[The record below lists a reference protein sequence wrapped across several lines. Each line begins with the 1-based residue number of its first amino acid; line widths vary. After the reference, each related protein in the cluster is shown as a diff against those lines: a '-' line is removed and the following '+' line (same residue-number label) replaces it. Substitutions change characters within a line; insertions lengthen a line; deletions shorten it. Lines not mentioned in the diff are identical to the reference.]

1 MAVGWDYMAESK
13 GAAAGARIANARNAN
28 LSASLKQGNY
38 QRQLKERERKQE
50 EKAAAAQEA
59 TIRQS
64 EALDRNTFYK
74 PQVVSSNAGLNSVF
88 DYSTQQIVDTYTSI
102 KNDKDMDPAEQA
114 LQMRKIT
121 NQIPLIK
128 SAKAQLDANMS
139 KFAELSQSGEI
150 SSSMDPRY
158 QYVYSEMLANRFDGG
173 IDFEG
178 DELVF
183 KGTMPDGEEIR
194 LPLSDFALN
203 LPGVDQKGGTLDDS
217 IIGYTDSLQ
226 NEIAEYRKTGKKK
239 PESLFQTVDG
249 KRVLTATGRAKQS
262 AIEELIQKENKSG
275 NELYAYGMDTLNMSR
290 EDIDARIDELV
301 DTPQT
306 ISILSP
312 ARLKSMYT
320 DKGLPIPSNFEPN
333 TDVKMT
339 TADARIQVM
348 EEMVNQELNV
358 LQDVYDTVEHQIQR
372 PQVTSYTRNIIED
385 VVETSDDTNA
395 SPSQG
400 SNMDLKPG
408 DFSVKKVTGYDTNAT
423 NLKEGFNADGE
434 YIVSYDQVNSKFGD
448 QPPVTTE
455 YNLNTESGARK
466 FLLNRY
472 LNEQGGL
479 TPSAKEK
486 AEAKKLAYKNAPL
499 LVKKMKNQYS
509 KTKGLDKL
517 NTVANL
523 SLGSVMYP
531 NATDEAKALINKYGK
546 QQ

>member
-178 DELVF
+178 DDLVF

-486 AEAKKLAYKNAPL
+486 AEAKKLAYKNAPKL
-499 LVKKMKNQYS
+499 IEQMQQNYLNIMGPVKGVKPPS
-509 KTKGLDKL
+509 
-517 NTVANL
+517 
-523 SLGSVMYP
+523 GS
-531 NATDEAKALINKYGK
+531 AFSTGTRSEAQDLINKYGK

>member
-262 AIEELIQKENKSG
+262 AIEELIEGQTKSG

-290 EDIDARIDELV
+290 EDIDNRVNELV

-306 ISILSP
+306 VSILSP

-486 AEAKKLAYKNAPL
+486 AEAKKLAYKNAPKL
-499 LVKKMKNQYS
+499 IEQMQQNYLNIMGPVKGVKPPS
-509 KTKGLDKL
+509 
-517 NTVANL
+517 
-523 SLGSVMYP
+523 GS
-531 NATDEAKALINKYGK
+531 AFSAGTRSEAQDLINKYGK

>member
-178 DELVF
+178 DDLVF

-358 LQDVYDTVEHQIQR
+358 LQDVYDTVEHQIQG
-372 PQVTSYTRNIIED
+372 PNKGPGFNQVQTARTNRFTQAIKDNDVNTLLSVAAPKGFENGD
-385 VVETSDDTNA
+385 VVVDGDGNVS
-395 SPSQG
+395 
-400 SNMDLKPG
+400 LKY
-408 DFSVKKVTGYDTNAT
+408 DEVTGENKSTDKAGNTIVNNVIEGKSINLSDNDAVERMYKDF
-423 NLKEGFNADGE
+423 LKEN
-434 YIVSYDQVNSKFGD
+434 
-448 QPPVTTE
+448 
-455 YNLNTESGARK
+455 NTA
-466 FLLNRY
+466 
-472 LNEQGGL
+472 
-479 TPSAKEK
+479 
-486 AEAKKLAYKNAPL
+486 
-499 LVKKMKNQYS
+499 
-509 KTKGLDKL
+509 KTKGQID
-517 NTVANL
+517 NL
-523 SLGSVMYP
+523 WERMKDRVFEEIDVFAKNSLKQREM
-531 NATDEAKALINKYGK
+531 NKFTTDASTRMLGIVPPVNLP
-546 QQ
+546 

>member
-13 GAAAGARIANARNAN
+13 GAAEGARIANARNAN
-28 LSASLKQGNY
+28 TLAARKQNDY

-50 EKAAAAQEA
+50 ERAAAAQEA
-59 TIRQS
+59 TIKQA

-74 PQVVSSNAGLNSVF
+74 PQGISSNTGLNTVF

-128 SAKAQLDANMS
+128 NAKALLDKNMQQ
-139 KFAELSQSGEI
+139 FAALSQSGEI
-150 SSSMDPRY
+150 SSSMDPKF

-178 DELVF
+178 DDLVF

-239 PESLFQTVDG
+239 PESLFQTING
-249 KRVLTATGRAKQS
+249 ERVLTATGRAKQS
-262 AIEELIQKENKSG
+262 AIEELIEGQTKSG

-290 EDIDARIDELV
+290 EDIDNRVNELV

-306 ISILSP
+306 VSILSP

-339 TADARIQVM
+339 IADARIQVM

-372 PQVTSYTRNIIED
+372 PKVTSYTQNIIED

-455 YNLNTESGARK
+455 YNLNTESGARR

-472 LNEQGGL
+472 LNEQSGL
-479 TPSAKEK
+479 TPSTKEK
-486 AEAKKLAYKNAPL
+486 AEAKKLAYKNAPKL
-499 LVKKMKNQYS
+499 IEQMQQNYLNIMGPVKGVKPPS
-509 KTKGLDKL
+509 
-517 NTVANL
+517 
-523 SLGSVMYP
+523 GS
-531 NATDEAKALINKYGK
+531 AFSTGTRSEAQDLINKYGK

>member
-13 GAAAGARIANARNAN
+13 GAAEGARIANARNAN
-28 LSASLKQGNY
+28 TLAAKKQNDY
-38 QRQLKERERKQE
+38 QRQLKERERKDE

-59 TIRQS
+59 TIKQA

-128 SAKAQLDANMS
+128 NAKAQLDANMS

-486 AEAKKLAYKNAPL
+486 AEAKKLAYKNAPKL
-499 LVKKMKNQYS
+499 IEQMQQNYLNIMGPVKGVKPPS
-509 KTKGLDKL
+509 
-517 NTVANL
+517 
-523 SLGSVMYP
+523 GS
-531 NATDEAKALINKYGK
+531 AFSAGTRSEAQDLINKYGK

>member
-128 SAKAQLDANMS
+128 NAKAQLDANMS

-178 DELVF
+178 DDLVF

-290 EDIDARIDELV
+290 EDIDNRVNELV

-306 ISILSP
+306 VSILSP

-339 TADARIQVM
+339 IADARIQVM

-486 AEAKKLAYKNAPL
+486 AEAKKLAYKNAPKL
-499 LVKKMKNQYS
+499 IEQMQQNYLNIMGPVKGVKPPS
-509 KTKGLDKL
+509 
-517 NTVANL
+517 
-523 SLGSVMYP
+523 GS
-531 NATDEAKALINKYGK
+531 AFSAGTRSEAQDLINKYGK

>member
-178 DELVF
+178 DDLVF

-486 AEAKKLAYKNAPL
+486 AEAKKLAYKNAPKL
-499 LVKKMKNQYS
+499 IEQMQQNYLNIMGPVKGVKPPS
-509 KTKGLDKL
+509 
-517 NTVANL
+517 
-523 SLGSVMYP
+523 GS
-531 NATDEAKALINKYGK
+531 AFSAGTRSEAQDLINKYGK

>member
-178 DELVF
+178 DDLVF

-372 PQVTSYTRNIIED
+372 PQVTSYTQNIIED
-385 VVETSDDTNA
+385 VVDVKNEEGKGPGN
-395 SPSQG
+395 
-400 SNMDLKPG
+400 LKEG
-408 DFSVKKVTGYDTNAT
+408 DFNVKKVTGYDGTAT
-423 NLKEGFNADGE
+423 NVKEFFNDDGE

-448 QPPVTTE
+448 QPPITTE
-455 YNLNTESGARK
+455 YNLTTEDGAK
-466 FLLNRY
+466 DFLLNRY

>member
-1 MAVGWDYMAESK
+1 MAVGWDYTAESK
-13 GAAAGARIANARNAN
+13 GAAEGARIANARNAN
-28 LSASLKQGNY
+28 LSASLKQGDY
-38 QRQLKERERKQE
+38 QRQLKERERENE

-59 TIRQS
+59 TIKQA

-74 PQVVSSNAGLNSVF
+74 PQGISSNAGLNTVF

-128 SAKAQLDANMS
+128 NAKALLDKNMQQ
-139 KFAELSQSGEI
+139 FAALSQSGEI
-150 SSSMDPRY
+150 SSSMDPKF

-239 PESLFQTVDG
+239 PESLFQTING
-249 KRVLTATGRAKQS
+249 ERVLTATGRAKQS
-262 AIEELIQKENKSG
+262 AIEELIEGENKSG

-290 EDIDARIDELV
+290 EDIDNRVNELV

-306 ISILSP
+306 VSILSP

-339 TADARIQVM
+339 IADARIQVM

-358 LQDVYDTVEHQIQR
+358 LQDVYDTVEHQIQGPNKGPSSNQILSNR
-372 PQVTSYTRNIIED
+372 ANRFTKSIVDSDFKTILSAVTPKGFDQDAPVEIKMNDNNNLILTYDEITGTKDYKNED
-385 VVETSDDTNA
+385 G
-395 SPSQG
+395 SPG
-400 SNMDLKPG
+400 RSN
-408 DFSVKKVTGYDTNAT
+408 VT
-423 NLKEGFNADGE
+423 
-434 YIVSYDQVNSKFGD
+434 
-448 QPPVTTE
+448 
-455 YNLNTESGARK
+455 
-466 FLLNRY
+466 
-472 LNEQGGL
+472 
-479 TPSAKEK
+479 
-486 AEAKKLAYKNAPL
+486 EAKSINLSDEDAVERLYKSFL
-499 LVKKMKNQYS
+499 KKDGTA
-509 KTKGLDKL
+509 KTKTQIDAIWETQLKQRVLKQLDDYSNKS
-517 NTVANL
+517 NL
-523 SLGSVMYP
+523 DTIDSLLDGTNVERVEP
-531 NATDEAKALINKYGK
+531 QLP
-546 QQ
+546 

>member
-28 LSASLKQGNY
+28 TLAAKKQNDY
-38 QRQLKERERKQE
+38 QRQLKERERKDE

-59 TIRQS
+59 TIKQT

-486 AEAKKLAYKNAPL
+486 AEAKKLAYKNAPKL
-499 LVKKMKNQYS
+499 IEQMQQNYLNIMGPVKGVKPPS
-509 KTKGLDKL
+509 
-517 NTVANL
+517 
-523 SLGSVMYP
+523 GS
-531 NATDEAKALINKYGK
+531 AFSAGTRSEAQDLINKYGK

>member
-13 GAAAGARIANARNAN
+13 GAAEGARIANARNAN
-28 LSASLKQGNY
+28 TLAAKKQNDY
-38 QRQLKERERKQE
+38 QRQLKERERKDE

-59 TIRQS
+59 TIKQA

-128 SAKAQLDANMS
+128 NAKAQLDANMS

-150 SSSMDPRY
+150 SSSMDPKF

-239 PESLFQTVDG
+239 PESLFKTING
-249 KRVLTATGRAKQS
+249 ERVLTATGRAKQS
-262 AIEELIQKENKSG
+262 AIEELIEGQTKSG

-290 EDIDARIDELV
+290 EDIDNRVNELV

-306 ISILSP
+306 VSILSP

-320 DKGLPIPSNFEPN
+320 DKGLPIPSNLEPN

-339 TADARIQVM
+339 IADARIQVM

-358 LQDVYDTVEHQIQR
+358 LQDVYDTVKHQIQR
-372 PQVTSYTRNIIED
+372 PQVTSYTQNIIED

-455 YNLNTESGARK
+455 YNLNTESGARR

-472 LNEQGGL
+472 LNEQSGL
-479 TPSAKEK
+479 TPSTKEK
-486 AEAKKLAYKNAPL
+486 AEAKKLAYKNAPKL
-499 LVKKMKNQYS
+499 IKQMQQNYLNIMGPVKGVKPPS
-509 KTKGLDKL
+509 
-517 NTVANL
+517 
-523 SLGSVMYP
+523 GS
-531 NATDEAKALINKYGK
+531 AFSAGTRSEAQDLINKYGK

>member
-13 GAAAGARIANARNAN
+13 GAAEGARIANARNAN

-38 QRQLKERERKQE
+38 QRQLKEKQKKDEER
-50 EKAAAAQEA
+50 AAAAQEA
-59 TIRQS
+59 TIKQA

-74 PQVVSSNAGLNSVF
+74 PQGISSNTGLNTVF

-114 LQMRKIT
+114 LQLRKIT

-128 SAKAQLDANMS
+128 NAKALLDKNMQQ
-139 KFAELSQSGEI
+139 FAALSQSGEI
-150 SSSMDPRY
+150 SSSMDPKF

-239 PESLFQTVDG
+239 PESLFQTING
-249 KRVLTATGRAKQS
+249 ERVLTATGRAKQS
-262 AIEELIQKENKSG
+262 AIEKLIEGENKSG

-290 EDIDARIDELV
+290 EDIDNRVNELV

-339 TADARIQVM
+339 IADARIQVM

-358 LQDVYDTVEHQIQR
+358 LQDVYDTVKHQIQR
-372 PQVTSYTRNIIED
+372 PQVTSYTQNIIED
-385 VVETSDDTNA
+385 IVETSDDTNA

-455 YNLNTESGARK
+455 YNLNTESGARR

-479 TPSAKEK
+479 TLSVKEK
-486 AEAKKLAYKNAPL
+486 AEAKKLAYKNAPKL
-499 LVKKMKNQYS
+499 IEQMQQNYLDIMGPVKGVKPPS
-509 KTKGLDKL
+509 
-517 NTVANL
+517 
-523 SLGSVMYP
+523 GS
-531 NATDEAKALINKYGK
+531 AFRTGTRSEAQDLINKYGK

>member
-13 GAAAGARIANARNAN
+13 GAAEGARIANARNAN
-28 LSASLKQGNY
+28 SITAQKQANY
-38 QRQLKERERKQE
+38 QRQLKEKQKKDEER
-50 EKAAAAQEA
+50 AAAAQEA
-59 TIRQS
+59 TIKQA

-74 PQVVSSNAGLNSVF
+74 PQGISSNTGLNTVF

-128 SAKAQLDANMS
+128 NAKALLDKNMQQ
-139 KFAELSQSGEI
+139 FAALSQSGEI
-150 SSSMDPRY
+150 SSSMDPKF

-239 PESLFQTVDG
+239 PESLFQTING
-249 KRVLTATGRAKQS
+249 ERVLTATGRAKQT
-262 AIEELIQKENKSG
+262 AIENLIEGENKSG

-290 EDIDARIDELV
+290 EDIDNRVNELV

-306 ISILSP
+306 VSILSP

-339 TADARIQVM
+339 IADARIQVM

-358 LQDVYDTVEHQIQR
+358 LQDVYDTVEHQIQG
-372 PQVTSYTRNIIED
+372 PKIQQTPLFIQQADVKYNSIMNGASIEQEDIDTTLFTNNGYPNVEKFEEKGDKLYITIGGGTQGNEKDNNFKEIPSKQV
-385 VVETSDDTNA
+385 VVDLSDPRDLQKYMTN
-395 SPSQG
+395 
-400 SNMDLKPG
+400 K
-408 DFSVKKVTGYDTNAT
+408 GYDGIGQGEDIKGRDKSIMTSQKLADYYRK
-423 NLKEGFNADGE
+423 KELE
-434 YIVSYDQVNSKFGD
+434 R
-448 QPPVTTE
+448 
-455 YNLNTESGARK
+455 RK
-466 FLLNRY
+466 
-472 LNEQGGL
+472 EEASETG
-479 TPSAKEK
+479 KEK
-486 AEAKKLAYKNAPL
+486 
-499 LVKKMKNQYS
+499 NQFQKYFPENS
-509 KTKGLDKL
+509 FSGEVNEDGLP
-517 NTVANL
+517 T
-523 SLGSVMYP
+523 
-531 NATDEAKALINKYGK
+531 E
-546 QQ
+546 

>member
-1 MAVGWDYMAESK
+1 
-13 GAAAGARIANARNAN
+13 
-28 LSASLKQGNY
+28 L
-38 QRQLKERERKQE
+38 
-50 EKAAAAQEA
+50 
-59 TIRQS
+59 
-64 EALDRNTFYK
+64 
-74 PQVVSSNAGLNSVF
+74 PVV
-88 DYSTQQIVDTYTSI
+88 
-102 KNDKDMDPAEQA
+102 DK
-114 LQMRKIT
+114 
-121 NQIPLIK
+121 
-128 SAKAQLDANMS
+128 
-139 KFAELSQSGEI
+139 
-150 SSSMDPRY
+150 
-158 QYVYSEMLANRFDGG
+158 
-173 IDFEG
+173 
-178 DELVF
+178 
-183 KGTMPDGEEIR
+183 
-194 LPLSDFALN
+194 
-203 LPGVDQKGGTLDDS
+203 KGGTLDDS

-239 PESLFQTVDG
+239 PESLFQTING
-249 KRVLTATGRAKQS
+249 ERVLTATGRAKQS
-262 AIEELIQKENKSG
+262 AIEKLIEGENKSG

-290 EDIDARIDELV
+290 EDIDNRVNELV

-339 TADARIQVM
+339 IADARIQVM

-358 LQDVYDTVEHQIQR
+358 LQDVYDTVKHQIQR
-372 PQVTSYTRNIIED
+372 PQVTSYTQNIIED
-385 VVETSDDTNA
+385 IVETSDDTNA

-455 YNLNTESGARK
+455 YNLNTESGARR

-479 TPSAKEK
+479 TLSVKEK
-486 AEAKKLAYKNAPL
+486 AEAKKLAYKNAPKL
-499 LVKKMKNQYS
+499 IEQMQQNYLDIMGPVKGVKPPS
-509 KTKGLDKL
+509 
-517 NTVANL
+517 
-523 SLGSVMYP
+523 GS
-531 NATDEAKALINKYGK
+531 AFRTGTRSEAQDLINKYGK

>member
-1 MAVGWDYMAESK
+1 MAVGWDYTAESK
-13 GAAAGARIANARNAN
+13 GAAEGARIANARNAN
-28 LSASLKQGNY
+28 LSASLKQGDY
-38 QRQLKERERKQE
+38 QRQLKERERENE

-74 PQVVSSNAGLNSVF
+74 PQGISSNAGLNTVF

-128 SAKAQLDANMS
+128 NAKALLDKNMQQ
-139 KFAELSQSGEI
+139 FAALSQSGEI
-150 SSSMDPRY
+150 SSSMDPKF

-239 PESLFQTVDG
+239 PESIFQTING
-249 KRVLTATGRAKQS
+249 ERVLTATGRAKQS
-262 AIEELIQKENKSG
+262 AIEELIEGQTKSG

-290 EDIDARIDELV
+290 EDIDNRVNELV

-306 ISILSP
+306 VSILSP

-339 TADARIQVM
+339 IADARIQVM

-400 SNMDLKPG
+400 SNMDLKPS

-455 YNLNTESGARK
+455 YNLNTESGARR

-486 AEAKKLAYKNAPL
+486 AEAKKLAYKNAPKL
-499 LVKKMKNQYS
+499 IEQMQQNYLNIMGPVKGVKPPS
-509 KTKGLDKL
+509 
-517 NTVANL
+517 
-523 SLGSVMYP
+523 GS
-531 NATDEAKALINKYGK
+531 AFSTGTRSEAQDLINKYGK

>member
-150 SSSMDPRY
+150 SSSMDPKF

-262 AIEELIQKENKSG
+262 AIEELIEGQTKSG

-290 EDIDARIDELV
+290 EDIDNRVNELV

-306 ISILSP
+306 VSILSP

-358 LQDVYDTVEHQIQR
+358 LQDVYDTVKHQIQR
-372 PQVTSYTRNIIED
+372 PQVTSYTQNIIED
-385 VVETSDDTNA
+385 VVDVKNEEGKGPGN
-395 SPSQG
+395 
-400 SNMDLKPG
+400 LKEG
-408 DFSVKKVTGYDTNAT
+408 DFNVKKVTGYDGTAT
-423 NLKEGFNADGE
+423 NVKEFFNDDGE

-448 QPPVTTE
+448 QPPITTE
-455 YNLNTESGARK
+455 YNLTTEDGAK
-466 FLLNRY
+466 DFLLNRY

>member
-178 DELVF
+178 DDLVF

-358 LQDVYDTVEHQIQR
+358 LQDVYDTVKHQIQR
-372 PQVTSYTRNIIED
+372 PQVTSYTQNIIED

-486 AEAKKLAYKNAPL
+486 AEAKKLAYKNAPKL
-499 LVKKMKNQYS
+499 IEQMQQNYLNIMGPVKGVKPPS
-509 KTKGLDKL
+509 
-517 NTVANL
+517 
-523 SLGSVMYP
+523 GS
-531 NATDEAKALINKYGK
+531 AFSTGTRSEAQDLINKYGK

>member
-13 GAAAGARIANARNAN
+13 GAAEGARIANARNAN
-28 LSASLKQGNY
+28 SITAQKQANY
-38 QRQLKERERKQE
+38 QRQLKEKQKKDEER
-50 EKAAAAQEA
+50 AAAAQEA
-59 TIRQS
+59 TIKQA

-74 PQVVSSNAGLNSVF
+74 PQGISSNTGLNTVF

-128 SAKAQLDANMS
+128 NAKALLDKNMQQ
-139 KFAELSQSGEI
+139 FAALSQSGEI
-150 SSSMDPRY
+150 SSSMDPKF

-239 PESLFQTVDG
+239 PESLFQTING
-249 KRVLTATGRAKQS
+249 ERVLTATGRAKQS

-290 EDIDARIDELV
+290 EDIDARINELV

-312 ARLKSMYT
+312 TRLKSMYT

-339 TADARIQVM
+339 IADARIQVM

-486 AEAKKLAYKNAPL
+486 AEAKKLAYKNAPKL
-499 LVKKMKNQYS
+499 IEQMQQNYLNIMGPVKGVKPPS
-509 KTKGLDKL
+509 
-517 NTVANL
+517 
-523 SLGSVMYP
+523 GS
-531 NATDEAKALINKYGK
+531 AFSTGTRSEAQDLINKYGK

>member
-1 MAVGWDYMAESK
+1 MAVGWDYTAESK
-13 GAAAGARIANARNAN
+13 GAAEGARIANARNAN
-28 LSASLKQGNY
+28 LSASLKQGDY
-38 QRQLKERERKQE
+38 QRQLKERERENE

-59 TIRQS
+59 TIKQA

-74 PQVVSSNAGLNSVF
+74 PQGISSNAGLNTVF

-128 SAKAQLDANMS
+128 NAKALLDKNMQQ
-139 KFAELSQSGEI
+139 FAELSQSGEI
-150 SSSMDPRY
+150 SSSMDPKF

-239 PESLFQTVDG
+239 PESIFQTVNG
-249 KRVLTATGRAKQS
+249 ERVLTATGRAKQT
-262 AIEELIQKENKSG
+262 AIEKLIEGENKSG

-290 EDIDARIDELV
+290 EDIDNRVNELV

-306 ISILSP
+306 VSILSP

-339 TADARIQVM
+339 IADARIQVM

-358 LQDVYDTVEHQIQR
+358 LQDVYDTVEHQIQG
-372 PQVTSYTRNIIED
+372 PNKGPGFNQVQTARTNRFTQAIKDNDVNTLLSVAAPKGFENGD
-385 VVETSDDTNA
+385 VVVDGDGNVS
-395 SPSQG
+395 
-400 SNMDLKPG
+400 LKY
-408 DFSVKKVTGYDTNAT
+408 DEVTGENKSTDKAGNTTVDNVVEGKSINLSDNDAVERMYKDF
-423 NLKEGFNADGE
+423 LKEN
-434 YIVSYDQVNSKFGD
+434 
-448 QPPVTTE
+448 
-455 YNLNTESGARK
+455 NTA
-466 FLLNRY
+466 
-472 LNEQGGL
+472 
-479 TPSAKEK
+479 
-486 AEAKKLAYKNAPL
+486 
-499 LVKKMKNQYS
+499 
-509 KTKGLDKL
+509 KTKGQID
-517 NTVANL
+517 NL
-523 SLGSVMYP
+523 WERMKDRVFEEIDVFAKNSLKQREM
-531 NATDEAKALINKYGK
+531 NKFTTDASTRMLGIVPPVNLP
-546 QQ
+546 

>member
-486 AEAKKLAYKNAPL
+486 AEAKKLAYKNAPKL
-499 LVKKMKNQYS
+499 IEQMQQNYLNIMGPVKGVKPPS
-509 KTKGLDKL
+509 
-517 NTVANL
+517 
-523 SLGSVMYP
+523 GS
-531 NATDEAKALINKYGK
+531 AFSAGTRSEAQDLINKYGK

>member
-13 GAAAGARIANARNAN
+13 GAAEGARIANARNAN
-28 LSASLKQGNY
+28 ALASQKQADY
-38 QRQLKERERKQE
+38 QRQLKEREKKQE

-59 TIRQS
+59 VIKQS
-64 EALDRNTFYK
+64 EAADRNTFYK
-74 PQVVSSNAGLNSVF
+74 SQDVSSNAGLNTIF
-88 DYSTQQIVDTYTSI
+88 DHSTQQIVNTYTRI
-102 KNDKDMDPAEQA
+102 KNDKDMDSSEQA
-114 LQMRKIT
+114 LMMRKIT

-128 SAKAQLDANMS
+128 NAKTLLDQNMA
-139 KFAELSQSGEI
+139 KFAELSQSGEV
-150 SSSMDPRY
+150 SSSMDPKY
-158 QYVYSEMLANRFDGG
+158 QYVYSEMLANRFNGG
-173 IDFEG
+173 IDFVG

-183 KGTMPDGEEIR
+183 QGTMPDGEEIK
-194 LPLSDFALN
+194 LPLKDFALN

-239 PESLFQTVDG
+239 PESLFQTING
-249 KRVLTATGRAKQS
+249 ERVLTATGRAKQS
-262 AIEELIQKENKSG
+262 AIEKLIEGENKSG

-290 EDIDARIDELV
+290 EDIDNRVNELV

-306 ISILSP
+306 VSILSP

-339 TADARIQVM
+339 IADARIQVM

-486 AEAKKLAYKNAPL
+486 AEAKKLAYKNAPKL
-499 LVKKMKNQYS
+499 IEQMQQNYLNIMGPVKGVKPPS
-509 KTKGLDKL
+509 
-517 NTVANL
+517 
-523 SLGSVMYP
+523 GS
-531 NATDEAKALINKYGK
+531 AFSTGTRSEAQDLINKYGK